1 MTSTGYSVFGVSMER
16 QSTRRKLVVLVYAAL
31 AVLCAGSIVFARTEP
46 LVYSWTLYAT
56 MGVSIFIFGGQG
68 RYGLIKPFP
77 NKPPRPEPVMVDVVR
92 LQLAPMTAGT
102 PDDASWKNDERELS
116 RRDRAHYQAYST
128 VGFCLLAILLLAAL
142 GLQTA
147 LGSSHLQWLSVTVV
161 LQLIFGSALAGS
173 VLMVTLPSAIIL
185 WTEPNIDVG

>member
-1 MTSTGYSVFGVSMER
+1 M
-16 QSTRRKLVVLVYAAL
+16 RRRLVVLVYAAL
-31 AVLCAGSIVFARTEP
+31 AVLCAASIIFARAEP

-102 PDDASWKNDERELS
+102 PDDTSWRNDERELS
-116 RRDRAHYQAYST
+116 RRDRAHYQAYSA
-128 VGFCLLAILLLAAL
+128 VGLCLLAILLLAAL
-142 GLQTA
+142 ELQML
-147 LGSSHLQWLSVTVV
+147 LGSRHLQWLSVTVM
-161 LQLIFGSALAGS
+161 LQMIFGIALAGS

-185 WTEPNIDVG
+185 WTEPDIGPAEELTEVRTRTR